1 MAMRAV
7 IYCRVSTDKAE
18 QETSLARQR
27 DELERLAAE
36 CGFEVAKVIAE
47 QASGYEA
54 DRDGVLELLSL
65 CEEGEV
71 DVLLIQDETRLGRG
85 HARMAV
91 LHCLKKQG
99 VKIYSAS
106 HRGEMP
112 LSEADEMVLSIIAI
126 VEEYQRK
133 IHNAKIKRGMQRAI
147 ASGYRPERNL
157 RRRGENAGRD
167 RIDLPVEEIVRLR
180 ERGLTFADIAATMRS
195 FGYEAS
201 KATVHRR
208 YQEYM
213 DEQQRRR

>member
-1 MAMRAV
+1 MRAV

-27 DELERLAAE
+27 DELEQLAAE
-36 CGFEVAKVIAE
+36 CGFEVVKVIAE

-180 ERGLTFADIAATMRS
+180 ESGLTFADIAATMRS
-195 FGYEAS
+195 FGYEVS

>member
-1 MAMRAV
+1 MRAV

-27 DELERLAAE
+27 DELEQLAAE
-36 CGFEVAKVIAE
+36 CGFEVVKVIAE

-91 LHCLKKQG
+91 LHCLKKRG

-106 HRGEMP
+106 HRREMP

-133 IHNAKIKRGMQRAI
+133 IHNAKIRRGMRRAVER
-147 ASGYRPERNL
+147 GYRPERNL

>member
-1 MAMRAV
+1 MKAV

-27 DELERLAAE
+27 AELEKLAAD
-36 CGFEVAKVIAE
+36 CGFEVVKVIAE

-65 CEEGEV
+65 CEEHQV
-71 DVLLIQDETRLGRG
+71 DALLIQDETRLGRG

-91 LHCLKKQG
+91 LHCLKKRG

-133 IHNAKIKRGMQRAI
+133 IHNAKIRRGMRRAVER
-147 ASGYRPERNL
+147 GYRPDRNL
-157 RRRGENAGRD
+157 TRRGENAGRD
-167 RIDLPVEEIVRLR
+167 RVELPVEEIVRLR
-180 ERGLTFADIAATMRS
+180 EHGLTFAEIAATLRS

>member
-1 MAMRAV
+1 
-7 IYCRVSTDKAE
+7 
-18 QETSLARQR
+18 
-27 DELERLAAE
+27 
-36 CGFEVAKVIAE
+36 
-47 QASGYEA
+47 
-54 DRDGVLELLSL
+54 
-65 CEEGEV
+65 
-71 DVLLIQDETRLGRG
+71 
-85 HARMAV
+85 
-91 LHCLKKQG
+91 
-99 VKIYSAS
+99 
-106 HRGEMP
+106 
-112 LSEADEMVLSIIAI
+112 
-126 VEEYQRK
+126 
-133 IHNAKIKRGMQRAI
+133 MQRAI

>member
-1 MAMRAV
+1 MKAV
-7 IYCRVSTDKAE
+7 IYCRVSTDKTE

-27 DELERLAAE
+27 AELEKLAKE
-36 CGFEVAKVIAE
+36 CGFDVIQVIAE

-54 DRDGVLELLSL
+54 DRDGVLELLAL
-65 CEEGEV
+65 CEEGAV
-71 DVLLIQDETRLGRG
+71 DALLIQDETRLGRG

-91 LHCLKKQG
+91 LHCLKKRG

-147 ASGYRPERNL
+147 ERGYRPERNL
-157 RRRGENAGRD
+157 ARRGENAGRD
-167 RIDLPVEEIVRLR
+167 RIELPVEEIVRLR
-180 ERGLTFADIAATMRS
+180 GRGLTFAEIAATLRS
-195 FGYEAS
+195 FGYAAS

-213 DEQQRRR
+213 DEHERR

>member
-1 MAMRAV
+1 MKAV

-27 DELERLAAE
+27 AELEKLAKE
-36 CGFEVAKVIAE
+36 CGFDVVKVIAE

-54 DRDGVLELLSL
+54 DRDGVLELLEF
-65 CEEGEV
+65 CEEGAV
-71 DVLLIQDETRLGRG
+71 DALLIQDETRLGRG

-91 LHCLKKQG
+91 LHCLKKRG

-112 LSEADEMVLSIIAI
+112 LSEADEMVLSIIAV

-147 ASGYRPERNL
+147 ARGYRPERNL
-157 RRRGENAGRD
+157 TRQGENAGRE
-167 RIDLPVEEIVRLR
+167 RIELPVEEIVRLR
-180 ERGLTFADIAATMRS
+180 ERGLTFADIAATLRS
-195 FGYEAS
+195 FGYAAS

-213 DEQQRRR
+213 DERERR

>member
-1 MAMRAV
+1 MRAV
-7 IYCRVSTDKAE
+7 IYCRVSTDKVE

-36 CGFEVAKVIAE
+36 CGLEVVKVIAE
-47 QASGYEA
+47 QASGYEV

-65 CEEGEV
+65 CEEGKV

-85 HARMAV
+85 HARMAL
-91 LHCLKKQG
+91 LHCLKKTG

-133 IHNAKIKRGMQRAI
+133 IHNAKIRRGMQRAI
-147 ASGYRPERNL
+147 ARGYRPERNL

-167 RIDLPVEEIVRLR
+167 RIELPVEEIVRLR
-180 ERGLTFADIAATMRS
+180 ERGLTFADIAATLQS

-213 DEQQRRR
+213 DEQQGRR

>member
-1 MAMRAV
+1 MKAV

-27 DELERLAAE
+27 AELEKLAAD
-36 CGFEVAKVIAE
+36 CGFEVVKVIAE

-65 CEEGEV
+65 CEEHQV
-71 DVLLIQDETRLGRG
+71 DALLIQDETRLGRG

-91 LHCLKKQG
+91 LHCLKKRG

-133 IHNAKIKRGMQRAI
+133 IHNAKIRRGMRRAVER
-147 ASGYRPERNL
+147 GYRPDRNL
-157 RRRGENAGRD
+157 TRRGENAGRD
-167 RIDLPVEEIVRLR
+167 RVELPVEEIVRLR
-180 ERGLTFADIAATMRS
+180 ERGLTFADIAATLRS

>member
-1 MAMRAV
+1 MRAV

-36 CGFEVAKVIAE
+36 CGFEVVKVIAE

-54 DRDGVLELLSL
+54 DRDGVLKLLSL

-147 ASGYRPERNL
+147 ARGYRPERNL
-157 RRRGENAGRD
+157 RRQGEND
-167 RIDLPVEEIVRLR
+167 R
-180 ERGLTFADIAATMRS
+180 A
-195 FGYEAS
+195 
-201 KATVHRR
+201 
-208 YQEYM
+208 
-213 DEQQRRR
+213 

>member
-1 MAMRAV
+1 MKAV
-7 IYCRVSTDKAE
+7 IYCRVSTDKTE
-18 QETSLARQR
+18 QETSLVRQR
-27 DELERLAAE
+27 AELEKLAKE
-36 CGFEVAKVIAE
+36 CGFDVVKVIAE

-54 DRDGVLELLSL
+54 DRDGVLELLAL
-65 CEEGEV
+65 CEEGAV
-71 DVLLIQDETRLGRG
+71 DALLIQDETRLGRG

-91 LHCLKKQG
+91 LHCLKKRG

-147 ASGYRPERNL
+147 ARGYRPERNL
-157 RRRGENAGRD
+157 TRRGENAGRD
-167 RIDLPVEEIVRLR
+167 RIELPVEEIVRLR
-180 ERGLTFADIAATMRS
+180 ERGLTFTDIAATLRS
-195 FGYEAS
+195 FGYAAS

-213 DEQQRRR
+213 DEQERR

>member
-1 MAMRAV
+1 MVMKAV
-7 IYCRVSTDKAE
+7 IYCRVSTDKTE

-27 DELERLAAE
+27 TELEKLAKE
-36 CGFEVAKVIAE
+36 CGFDVIKVIAE

-54 DRDGVLELLSL
+54 DRDGVLELLAL
-65 CEEGEV
+65 CEEEEV
-71 DVLLIQDETRLGRG
+71 DALLIQDETRLGRG

-91 LHCLKKQG
+91 LHCLKKRG

-106 HRGEMP
+106 HHGEMP

-147 ASGYRPERNL
+147 ARGYRPERNL
-157 RRRGENAGRD
+157 TRRGENAGRD
-167 RIDLPVEEIVRLR
+167 RIELPVEEIIRLR
-180 ERGLTFADIAATMRS
+180 ERGLTFADIAATLRS

-213 DEQQRRR
+213 DEQQGRH

>member
-1 MAMRAV
+1 MRAV
-7 IYCRVSTDKAE
+7 IYCRVSTDKTE

-27 DELERLAAE
+27 DELEHLAAE
-36 CGFEVAKVIAE
+36 CGFEVVKVIAE

-54 DRDGVLELLSL
+54 DRDGVLELLEL
-65 CEEGEV
+65 CEEGSV

-99 VKIYSAS
+99 VKIYSAN

-133 IHNAKIKRGMQRAI
+133 IHNAKIKRGMRRAVER
-147 ASGYRPERNL
+147 GYRPERNL
-157 RRRGENAGRD
+157 RRQGENAGRD

-180 ERGLTFADIAATMRS
+180 ERGLTFADIAATLRS

-213 DEQQRRR
+213 DEQQRQR